1 MYLAA
6 LFHIIHDMDSV
17 RHSLKRRA
25 LFKKSLLTT
34 GQNVESGSMFR
45 ADAPF
50 SGKIDDLRYQEAIE
64 RGSGL
69 SGGVVFD
76 QVPMS
81 PWAVS
86 LDGRPEVEE
95 SGESAVFGP
104 SGLCPLCNNA
114 AHQQL
119 DAMLLHRLWS
129 GDRFRDLPFTQRE
142 IAEHIIRHI
151 GPIYSE
157 VGSSASPVAI
167 AAAVQG
173 DDGGTLGAKIAV
185 NVRSGLRRL
194 RFLAREDDRWETDDG
209 YEVRFSDILQ
219 EDEPVEADLREIRAR
234 PPGVTGTDWYA
245 FRGGEQMG
253 ELRKWGSGRTEL
265 EGSRRA
271 DDAIVFYDEMLR
283 SRQMAM
289 AVYEDIMDGEPP
301 TKRTKDGTLV
311 ESERNYGAAIAS
323 ARLVK
328 DIAMDLMKLALI
340 SAKMG
345 DGSEK
350 TRNLSPALQDMI
362 SDLGIFEEA
371 EDAMVAPP
379 GKGEQ

>member
-1 MYLAA
+1 MP
-6 LFHIIHDMDSV
+6 DDSL
-17 RHSLKRRA
+17 RRSLKRRA

-34 GQNVESGSMFR
+34 GQDVESGSMFR
-45 ADAPF
+45 AEAPF
-50 SGKIDDLRYQEAIE
+50 SGKIDDLRHQERIE
-64 RGSGL
+64 RGDGL
-69 SGGVVFD
+69 SGGVVFE

-86 LDGRPEVEE
+86 LDGRQQTDENT
-95 SGESAVFGP
+95 VFGP

-114 AHQQL
+114 SHQEL

-129 GDRFRDLPFTQRE
+129 GDRFRDLPFTQKE
-142 IAEHIIRHI
+142 IAEHVIRHI
-151 GPIYSE
+151 GPVYSE
-157 VGSSASPVAI
+157 VGSSASPMAI

-173 DDGGTLGAKIAV
+173 EDGGKLGQKIAV

-194 RFLAREDDRWETDDG
+194 RFLAREDGKWETDDG
-209 YEVRFSDILQ
+209 YEVRFSDIL
-219 EDEPVEADLREIRAR
+219 EEPAETVSDLREIRAR
-234 PPGVTGTDWYA
+234 PPGVKGTDWYA

-253 ELRKWGSGRTEL
+253 ELRKWGTERTEL
-265 EGSRRA
+265 ENVRRS
-271 DDAIVFYDEMLR
+271 DDAIIFYDEMLR
-283 SRQMAM
+283 SRRMAM
-289 AVYEDIMDGEPP
+289 AVYDDIMEGDAP

-362 SDLGIFEEA
+362 SDLGIFE
-371 EDAMVAPP
+371 DSTP
-379 GKGEQ
+379 GQEKQNG